1 MSRHS
6 TRTSYQGQPVI
17 VVAGYDRPLR
27 ELFLHVIR
35 ETQGVSGEAAEQFLY
50 DSLDE
55 PQSDWTDINTLVET
69 LGRLCIAIPD
79 SMVME
84 IYLDQ
89 CFNVGNR
96 VVQHG
101 PAG

>member
-1 MSRHS
+1 MSRHC
-6 TRTSYQGQPVI
+6 TRSSYAGQPVL

-27 ELFLHVIR
+27 ELFLHVIHA
-35 ETQGVSGEAAEQFLY
+35 QGVDGDIAEQFVY

-55 PQSDWTDINTLVET
+55 PQRDWTAIDTLVET
-69 LGRLCIAIPD
+69 LGRLGIAVPD

-84 IYLDQ
+84 IHLDQ
-89 CFNVGNR
+89 LLNVGNR

>member
-1 MSRHS
+1 MSRHC
-6 TRTSYQGQPVI
+6 TRSCYAGQPVL

-27 ELFLHVIR
+27 ELFLHVIL
-35 ETQGVSGEAAEQFLY
+35 ETQGDGGDVAEQFIY

-55 PQSDWTDINTLVET
+55 PQRDWTDIDTLVET
-69 LGRLCIAIPD
+69 LGRLGIAVPD

-84 IYLDQ
+84 IHLDQ
-89 CFNVGNR
+89 LLNVGNR